1 MKYVRFFYQGREACG
16 LLERNQVAVLVSDLF
31 KERRLRGARLPLA
44 EVTLLPP
51 VRPSKIIAVAL
62 NYMDHLPTGGG
73 FISSARGGP
82 TSGGGER
89 DREPPSAPELFLKT
103 PSAVVGPEE
112 AIVIPA
118 GAGRV
123 DAEGE
128 LVAVIGRRA
137 RGLSPE
143 EALGC
148 VLGYTC
154 GNDVSAR
161 EWQRGDIQWWRAKSS
176 DTFAPVGPC
185 IVDEVDPANLELQTR
200 VNGEVKQRG
209 NTRLLIH
216 DVAHIISFASR
227 VMTLEPGDLIFTGT
241 PGTTPTLSPGDVVE
255 VEIEGIGV
263 LRNPVRGER

>member
-1 MKYVRFFYQGREACG
+1 MKYVRFLHKGRESYG
-16 LLERNQVAVLVSDLF
+16 LLEGDAVLPFAGGLLG
-31 KERRLRGARLPLA
+31 KRRPMGVRLPLA
-44 EVTLLPP
+44 AVTLLAP

-73 FISSARGGP
+73 FISGD
-82 TSGGGER
+82 R

-103 PSAVVGPEE
+103 SSAVVGPEE

-123 DAEGE
+123 DGEGE

-176 DTFAPVGPC
+176 DTFAPVGPY
-185 IVDEVDPANLELQTR
+185 IVDELDPANLELQTR
-200 VNGEVKQRG
+200 VNGEVKQKG

-216 DVAHIISFASR
+216 DVAHIVSFASR
-227 VMTLEPGDLIFTGT
+227 VMTLEAGDLIFTGT
-241 PGTTPTLSPGDVVE
+241 PGSTPTLSPGDVVE

-263 LRNPVRGER
+263 LRNPVRGEE